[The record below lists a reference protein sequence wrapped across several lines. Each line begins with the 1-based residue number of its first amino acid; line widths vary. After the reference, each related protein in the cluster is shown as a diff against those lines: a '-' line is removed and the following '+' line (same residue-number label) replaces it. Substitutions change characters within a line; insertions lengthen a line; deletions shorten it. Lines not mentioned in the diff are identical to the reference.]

1 MQRMPVLF
9 VGHGSPMNAIE
20 DNPFTRGWEDLAGQI
35 PKPEAILSVSA
46 HWTTRGTKTSDAPAP
61 RQIYDMYGFPPELYE
76 LHYEPAGAPDRARQV
91 QRLVPEVAIDNGWGI
106 DHGTWSVLCRMY
118 PAQDRPVFQLS
129 LARGVPA
136 QQHFELGQ
144 KLRSLR
150 EQGVLILGSGNIVHN
165 LGRVSWSLD
174 GGFDWALE
182 FDQYIETGIMERH
195 FDAVIDYSRAGE
207 IAQRAFNTTEHFDP
221 LLYVL
226 GATDETDSITV
237 FNKACT
243 LGSISMTS
251 YLFE

>member
-1 MQRMPVLF
+1 MKKMPVLF

-20 DNPFTRGWEDLAGQI
+20 NNAFTRGWEDLAGKI
-35 PKPEAILSVSA
+35 PKPKAILSVSA
-46 HWTTRGTKTSDAPAP
+46 HWTSRGTKTSDAVAP
-61 RQIYDMYGFPPELYE
+61 QQIYDMYGFPPELYE
-76 LHYEPAGAPDRARQV
+76 LRYEPAGAPDWARQV
-91 QRLVPEVAIDNGWGI
+91 QRLVPEVTIDNSWGI

-118 PAQDRPVFQLS
+118 PAADIPVFQLS

-136 QQHFELGQ
+136 QRHFELGQ
-144 KLRSLR
+144 QLRSLR

-165 LGRVSWSLD
+165 LGRVSWSMD

-182 FDQYIETGIMERH
+182 FDQYIETAICGRH
-195 FDAVIDYSRAGE
+195 FDAVIDYNRAGE
-207 IAQRAFNTTEHFDP
+207 SAQHAFNTTEHFDP

-226 GATDETDSITV
+226 GATDETDLITV